1 MSADR
6 KVTLIY
12 IICIYIHR
20 CPLRWAAMIY
30 FLEMKA
36 VSKDISTYIFNKV
49 KLNIFF
55 FFF

>member
-1 MSADR
+1 MQGCMCMCMYVSEYVCVYVR
-6 KVTLIY
+6 I
-12 IICIYIHR
+12 
-20 CPLRWAAMIY
+20 LRWAAMIC